1 MYQTNKFSYINE
13 RWRNTKIFYVSVI
26 IQTFIRMTTYAL
38 LTFAVQESQRGYPLI
53 VLMRSVPDTLF
64 FINYALLIYQ
74 TLSTFYHSHM
84 ENRLHIS
91 LLSHFTRP
99 KFRTARKLLIA
110 MMVGWLGF
118 MAVIYALFFLDKI
131 TSKDVDTEFTIVNL
145 LSATL
150 VLVYLSY
157 LYSKYL
163 ETPFKTKID
172 KKKLRTVSRVLMIWT
187 LGRYYKGLVGLLNLS
202 SASFLNYLS
211 NPQQSTVG
219 GALMFISQGVV
230 CEIVCFYF
238 VLSTQFINLFIE
250 QEEATLNKTEEDEIS
265 IKSFE
270 IETTGNRSS
279 ASFGPI
285 IDEEDINTG
294 VLFKKRKNG
303 LGELLS
309 AELMGKKVVY
319 RRVELSRI
327 NELTLNEIKKE
338 VEWLKSQNFNGLLHF
353 YGAVFQEPDIGLI
366 YPMAQNS
373 LYKLLHE
380 DKTIMSLKEKVKILK
395 DIGRILCK
403 LHEKNLF
410 HGHLSSHNVLLFE
423 NKTPVIGDIGLDNLK
438 KYASMVNDY
447 TNKSVWSSPE
457 ILKEFTKSA
466 RRPIQF
472 DDVYSYGV
480 IVWEV
485 ITGEVPLEEL
495 TSSNF
500 AVEISQNSKTPHIPQ
515 YFPKS
520 LARVLKLCWA
530 PLLCRGSMRQ
540 VYEKILLL
548 KFGE

>member
-1 MYQTNKFSYINE
+1 
-13 RWRNTKIFYVSVI
+13 
-26 IQTFIRMTTYAL
+26 MTTYSL
-38 LTFAVQESQRGYPLI
+38 LTFAVQEAQRGDPLI
-53 VLMRSVPDTLF
+53 VLMRSIPDTLF
-64 FINYALLIYQ
+64 FINYTLLIYQ

-99 KFRTARKLLIA
+99 KFRTARKLLVT

-118 MAVIYALFFLDKI
+118 MGLIYALLFIGKI
-131 TSKDVDTEFTIVNL
+131 QSNDVDTEFTVVNL

-163 ETPFKTKID
+163 ETPFRTKID

-187 LGRYYKGLVGLLNLS
+187 LGRYYKGIIGLLNLS
-202 SASFLNYLS
+202 SASFLSYLS
-211 NPQQSTVG
+211 NPQQSTIG

-238 VLSTQFINLFIE
+238 VLNTQFINLFIE
-250 QEEATLNKTEEDEIS
+250 QEEAALNKIEENEVS

-270 IETTGNRSS
+270 IETAGLLSS

-285 IDEEDINTG
+285 IEEEDIITG

-309 AELMGKKVVY
+309 AEFLKKKVIY

-327 NELTLNEIKKE
+327 SELTLNEIKKE
-338 VEWLKSQNFNGLLHF
+338 VEWLKSQNLNGLLHF

-403 LHEKNLF
+403 LHDKNIF
-410 HGHLSSHNVLLFE
+410 HGHLSSHNILLFE
-423 NKTPVIGDIGLDNLK
+423 NNTPVIGDIGLENLK
-438 KYASMVNDY
+438 KYAAMVNGY

-457 ILKEFTKSA
+457 ILTELNKSA

-472 DDVYSYGV
+472 DDVYSYGI

-485 ITGEVPLEEL
+485 ITGDLPLEEL
-495 TSSNF
+495 TASNF
-500 AVEISQNSKTPHIPQ
+500 AVEISKNSKTPHIPQ

-520 LARVLKLCWA
+520 LVKVLKLCWA
-530 PLLCRGSMRQ
+530 PLLCRAPMRE